1 MNKNDFERSRNSDQ
15 TENRTAQFF
24 CRESV
29 HLQSTATWEVM
40 QPEKTLGEE
49 SLCDSTPVWQDWIQL
64 LHCTWKGGGLDITRR
79 WEKYHCTAQPQFD
92 KTGFSCFTAHTK
104 TTYFLFWWN
113 AVMPSLRQAVQ
124 WYFYQRVLWTH
135 LSLPVDCKWLL
146 HCRLKTTYFLVFGEI
161 LSCQTWSK
169 LYSDP
174 STNSECFLL
183 GHGAL

>member
-1 MNKNDFERSRNSDQ
+1 MILREVGTRIKLKIEPRNFFADSPFIYNRLPLERWCSQRKRWEKNHCATQPQFDKTGFNCFTAHER
-15 TENRTAQFF
+15 
-24 CRESV
+24 
-29 HLQSTATWEVM
+29 
-40 QPEKTLGEE
+40 
-49 SLCDSTPVWQDWIQL
+49 
-64 LHCTWKGGGLDITRR
+64 GGGLDSTRR